1 MRPRTEKR
9 CAVKKKGMKAAAIFS
24 AALLLLPVCAKGA
37 LWSEPTPQ
45 QRQAAAENRMALP
58 EAASVPSSADRV
70 YGGVQLSYCAVNPI
84 YEPIGFVR
92 CENTGSQVIEAAYF
106 QGAEKTT
113 AWNVTPNISGNARVS
128 GQVLAAVQA
137 AAGVA
142 VGKTAVTAARTDAM
156 ATMRVPAQRTG
167 VLYAYHSAVEAR
179 GGIFWVDVS
188 TGGVITGGGREAF
201 GGAFMTGG
209 VHFENTIE

>member
-1 MRPRTEKR
+1 M
-9 CAVKKKGMKAAAIFS
+9 KKKGMKAAAAIFS

-45 QRQAAAENRMALP
+45 QRQAAAENRMVLP
-58 EAASVPSSADRV
+58 EAARTPSSAGRV
-70 YGGVQLSYCAVNPI
+70 YGGVQLSYCAVNPT

-92 CENTGSQVIEAAYF
+92 CENTGSQAVEAAYF
-106 QGAEKTT
+106 QGAEKIT

-128 GQVLAAVQA
+128 GQVQAAVQA

-179 GGIFWVDVS
+179 GSIFWVDVS
-188 TGGVITGGGREAF
+188 ASGVITGGGREAF